1 MGATMKNE
9 FPNGV
14 WPVMLTPYTEDNK
27 IDYPALEKLTEW
39 YFENVCDGLFAVC
52 QSSEMFQLTLEERCK
67 IAAAVKKY
75 ANGKPVIASGHIS
88 DSMEDQEEELKRMAD
103 TGIDALIL
111 ISNRPAAQQ
120 ESDQVMIE
128 RLQTLME
135 QLPKDIP
142 LGFYEC
148 PYPYKRVLSK
158 EVVKFLVDILLS
170 ERYQLR
176 YGEHERK
183 IAAEPGKQSE
193 ALQCQYCDLTGIIAG
208 GSRRIQRSHG
218 EFPSETVQLVVQK
231 LCRTA

>member
-1 MGATMKNE
+1 MDCLRY
-9 FPNGV
+9 V
-14 WPVMLTPYTEDNK
+14 S
-27 IDYPALEKLTEW
+27 PAK
-39 YFENVCDGLFAVC
+39 
-52 QSSEMFQLTLEERCK
+52 LTLEERCK

-120 ESDQVMIE
+120 ESDQMMIE

-158 EVVKFLVDILLS
+158 EVVKFLVDS
-170 ERYQLR
+170 ERFYFLKDTSC
-176 YGEHERK
+176 EHERK
-183 IAAEPGKQSE
+183 IAADPGKQSE

>member
-39 YFENVCDGLFAVC
+39 NFENDCDGLFAVC

-158 EVVKFLVDILLS
+158 EVVKFLVDS
-170 ERYQLR
+170 ERFYFLKDTSCDMASMSEKLQLIQGSNLKL
-176 YGEHERK
+176 YNANTATLLE
-183 IAAEPGKQSE
+183 S
-193 ALQCQYCDLTGIIAG
+193 LQ
-208 GSRRIQRSHG
+208 
-218 EFPSETVQLVVQK
+218 
-231 LCRTA
+231 

>member
-1 MGATMKNE
+1 MKNE

-39 YFENVCDGLFAVC
+39 YFENGCDGLFAVC
-52 QSSEMFQLTLEERCK
+52 QSSEMFQQTLEERCK

-88 DSMEDQEEELKRMAD
+88 DSMEDQVEELKHMAD

-135 QLPKDIP
+135 QHPNDLS

-148 PYPYKRVLSK
+148 PYPY
-158 EVVKFLVDILLS
+158 
-170 ERYQLR
+170 
-176 YGEHERK
+176 
-183 IAAEPGKQSE
+183 
-193 ALQCQYCDLTGIIAG
+193 
-208 GSRRIQRSHG
+208 
-218 EFPSETVQLVVQK
+218 
-231 LCRTA
+231 